1 VGPGYRDFDA
11 TLAKGFGLPNNRITG
26 ENARLE
32 IRADAFNLFNI
43 QDLGPTNVTNDITSP
58 YFGRDN
64 VALGGRTITLQ
75 ARFSF

>member
-1 VGPGYRDFDA
+1 M
-11 TLAKGFGLPNNRITG
+11 TLTKGFGLPNNRVTG
-26 ENARLE
+26 ENGRIE

-43 QDLGPTNVTNDITSP
+43 QNLNPANVTNDVTSA

-64 VALGGRTITLQ
+64 TALGGRTITMQ